1 MTMTQNALHYNGPLM
16 LWANWTTVHTIP
28 LKDNT
33 FVIGV
38 RIKATV
44 DTKLKDSP
52 AHIALTLTSILSES
66 RNAPVVASG

>member
-1 MTMTQNALHYNGPLM
+1 MLNTTIDVTTLE
-16 LWANWTTVHTIP
+16 LWANWTTIDTIH
-28 LKDNT
+28 LKDNM
-33 FVIGV
+33 FVISV

-52 AHIALTLTSILSES
+52 VHIALTLTSTLSEES

>member
-16 LWANWTTVHTIP
+16 LWANWTTVDTIP

-44 DTKLKDSP
+44 DTKLKRQPCTHCPNID
-52 AHIALTLTSILSES
+52 
-66 RNAPVVASG
+66 